1 MIPVDGPV
9 GVTPK
14 LATWR
19 NREADN
25 RSIHARSSLM
35 ESEVQFLEYRL
46 AVVSS
51 WPDSERKRATILA
64 ILSQLERYSGE
75 VFKP

>member
-1 MIPVDGPV
+1 
-9 GVTPK
+9 
-14 LATWR
+14 
-19 NREADN
+19 
-25 RSIHARSSLM
+25 M

-64 ILSQLERYSGE
+64 ILSQLERHSAE
-75 VFKP
+75 LFKP